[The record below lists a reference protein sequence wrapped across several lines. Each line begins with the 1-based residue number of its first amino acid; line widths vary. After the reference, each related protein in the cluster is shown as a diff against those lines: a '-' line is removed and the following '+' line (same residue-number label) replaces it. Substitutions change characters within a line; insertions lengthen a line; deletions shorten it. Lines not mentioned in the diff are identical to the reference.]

1 MQFSGVIVL
10 VTGASQGIGKEIALQ
25 FAREGAHVCALARN
39 KIDLDALVEKIRA
52 TGGHAS
58 AHAVDVTQAVSIRA
72 TINEIGQRYAHID
85 ILVHAVGGFKRL
97 LQIGFFMYPSGNSL
111 DENPAIRANHF
122 ARINCWRIT

>member
-58 AHAVDVTQAVSIRA
+58 AHAVDVTQC
-72 TINEIGQRYAHID
+72 
-85 ILVHAVGGFKRL
+85 
-97 LQIGFFMYPSGNSL
+97 L
-111 DENPAIRANHF
+111 DSSDYQ
-122 ARINCWRIT
+122 